1 MSIEQHS
8 SIRSRQGL
16 RGRVLIVD
24 DDPDLLASAADWL
37 EISGFVT
44 QTVSDPL
51 KVTGKLKGDD
61 VDVVLSDIRMP
72 GLDGMALLAALR
84 RAAPELPVVLMTG
97 HGDVP
102 LAVKA
107 MQGGAEDFIE
117 KPWDADHLVS
127 VLDRAVEKRRLTREI
142 SRLSTL
148 VQGGEASSSILG
160 DSQPMRLLRERVATL
175 AAIDI
180 DVLVIGETG
189 TGKELVARAL
199 HDGGPRAK
207 GPFVAI
213 NCAAIPESV
222 FESEVFGHARGAFTG
237 AQGERTGKLEFAHGG
252 TVFLDEIES
261 MPLALQ
267 AKILRA
273 LQERMIERLGDN
285 RSRPLDIR
293 VVAAAKSDLS
303 GEIAA
308 GRFRQ
313 DLFFR
318 LAGSDIRIP
327 PLRTRGHDAALLYR
341 HFAVAAAKRHGRPV
355 PAVNEAFLGDLTRRD
370 WPGNVRELKAFAER
384 HVLGLERPV
393 SFVEPSNAETLPER
407 LQAFE
412 MAEIRK
418 ALKAEDWRVQAAAV
432 RLGIPRRTLAE
443 KIARFGLSKAE
454 TDRDWTS

>member
-1 MSIEQHS
+1 MSVERKSVVHAP
-8 SIRSRQGL
+8 QGL
-16 RGRVLIVD
+16 RGHVMIVD

-37 EISGFVT
+37 EISGFST
-44 QTVSDPL
+44 QTISDPRMVL
-51 KVTGKLKGDD
+51 DALRSGDA
-61 VDVVLSDIRMP
+61 DVVLTDIRMP
-72 GLDGMALLAALR
+72 GLDGMALLRALKE
-84 RAAPELPVVLMTG
+84 AQGGLPVVMMTG

-127 VLDRAVEKRRLTREI
+127 ILDRAVEKRRLTREI
-142 SRLSTL
+142 SRLSSL
-148 VQGGEASSSILG
+148 VQGTDATAAIIG
-160 DSQPMRLLRERVATL
+160 DCQPMRLLRERVATL

-180 DVLVIGETG
+180 DVLIIGETG

-237 AQGERTGKLEFAHGG
+237 AQGERVGKFEFADGG

-261 MPLALQ
+261 MPPSLQ

-285 RSRPLDIR
+285 RQRRLDIR

-313 DLFFR
+313 DLYFR

-327 PLRTRGHDAALLYR
+327 PLRARGHDAILLYR
-341 HFAVAAAKRHGRPV
+341 HFAMAAAQRHGRKV
-355 PAVNEAFLGDLTRRD
+355 PDISDAFLASLIQRA
-370 WPGNVRELKAFAER
+370 WPGNVRELKGFAER
-384 HVLGLERPV
+384 HVLGLEPASEVHETTER
-393 SFVEPSNAETLPER
+393 ETLPQK
-407 LQAFE
+407 LQAYE
-412 MAEIRK
+412 ISEIRR
-418 ALKAEDWRVQAAAV
+418 ALEAEDWRVQAAAE

-443 KIARFGLSKAE
+443 KIARFGLSKPQ
-454 TDRDWTS
+454 TGCI